1 MRKDLY
7 LNELSNIVSSFD
19 RVEVPLFIVFSKLN
33 SLSRIKFWINSI
45 DNNRLFAVRSSSNK
59 EDQINKSNAGF
70 YKSFLNVKKED
81 LLDKIE
87 KVLETSEFVIVQEMI
102 KEPDISGVAFIEK
115 DSASINLSP
124 GLCSGITEGK
134 VFTIKIKYL
143 NDKFI
148 EIDMPPLILKT
159 SMEDTELRFQEVKLK
174 KEEVFEKYSKTIE
187 KLFKLKEFF
196 EFDLDIEFSIKE
208 DILYLLQVR
217 PIVKKG

>member
-7 LNELSNIVSSFD
+7 LSELSNIVNSFD
-19 RVEVPLFIVFSKLN
+19 HVEVPLFVVFSRLN
-33 SLSRIKFWINSI
+33 SLSRLQFWINSI
-45 DNNRLFAVRSSSNK
+45 DNNRLFAVRSSSSK
-59 EDQINKSNAGF
+59 EDQIDKSNAGF

-81 LLDKIE
+81 LIDKIE

-102 KEPDISGVAFIEK
+102 VEPDISGVAFIEE

-134 VFTIKIKYL
+134 VFTIKMKYL
-143 NDKFI
+143 NDKFT

-159 SMEDTELRFQEVKLK
+159 SMEGDEFRFQEVKLEK
-174 KEEVFEKYSKTIE
+174 KEVLEKYSKKIE
-187 KLFKLKEFF
+187 ELFKLKEFF

-208 DILYLLQVR
+208 NILYLLQIR
-217 PIVKKG
+217 PIVKKI